1 MITWRYECV
10 STTPSRGSSTLR
22 VSRWV
27 PVELLSSCLI
37 LVNWSGFAHDP
48 LCVYINGTG
57 RDYYE
62 FYIQL
67 NRCGTLGG
75 NTHNAL
81 NRKHPSVSNLVYSF
95 FGLFWFHQLHCDG
108 NVRVKDT
115 VEWSSHRLQMIPAGG
130 FILLTL
136 FYFIL
141 FYFLFIYHYF
151 FFNWNRRTSCG
162 TRWASS
168 TVPWSRK
175 NGMSTTKLLASMA
188 TTTGRR
194 SLFPSLTSSKFN
206 GLSSLEE

>member
-27 PVELLSSCLI
+27 PVELLSSWLI

-81 NRKHPSVSNLVYSF
+81 NRKHPSVSNLIYSF

-141 FYFLFIYHYF
+141 FFFLIGTEELHVEHAEHPVQYHDRGRMGWALQSYLRVWQRLLEDGHF
-151 FFNWNRRTSCG
+151 SLPWRRVS
-162 TRWASS
+162 
-168 TVPWSRK
+168 
-175 NGMSTTKLLASMA
+175 SMA
-188 TTTGRR
+188 YHR
-194 SLFPSLTSSKFN
+194 
-206 GLSSLEE
+206 